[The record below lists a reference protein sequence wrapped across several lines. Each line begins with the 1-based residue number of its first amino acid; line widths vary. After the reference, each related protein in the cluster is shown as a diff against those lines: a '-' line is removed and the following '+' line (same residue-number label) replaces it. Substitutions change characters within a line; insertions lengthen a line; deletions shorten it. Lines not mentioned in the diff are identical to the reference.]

1 MGAFSTK
8 KTLYGDTAKIP
19 QVAEKIRQA
28 FVNEG
33 YEVRIED
40 PASGQRIFIYR
51 ACQEAG
57 KWIDEKYQEYKKKSS

>member
-19 QVAEKIRQA
+19 QVADQIRQA

-33 YEVRIED
+33 YEVLTI
-40 PASGQRIFIYR
+40 PPV
-51 ACQEAG
+51 
-57 KWIDEKYQEYKKKSS
+57 

>member
-28 FVNEG
+28 KIGHEQSF
-33 YEVRIED
+33 
-40 PASGQRIFIYR
+40 
-51 ACQEAG
+51 
-57 KWIDEKYQEYKKKSS
+57 